1 MGVLSGTPLIVSASD
16 SIHDDP
22 TIAKNHPVSYLM
34 RIYHLHERYQVK
46 GNETWVIM

>member
-16 SIHDDP
+16 SIQGDT
-22 TIAKNHPVSYLM
+22 TIAKNHRVSYLM

-46 GNETWVIM
+46 GNET